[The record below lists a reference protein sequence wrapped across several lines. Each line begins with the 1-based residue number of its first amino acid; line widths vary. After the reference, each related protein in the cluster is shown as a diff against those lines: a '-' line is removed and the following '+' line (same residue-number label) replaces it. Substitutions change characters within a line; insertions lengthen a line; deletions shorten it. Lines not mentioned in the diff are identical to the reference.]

1 MDNRITGTRLKN
13 LLLYDWF
20 KIVLIVVA
28 IVLVWALAFTTGA
41 PRASTGQTFG
51 LLVYNDF
58 NCAKS
63 EGELL
68 VAAKEKGAFSYD
80 VLNLTSRSMD
90 EQYYAT
96 LLSVANSVQEGD
108 VIITSN
114 FKEDCDKNES
124 PYRTLID
131 SYGAV
136 MYDYETL
143 INSAK
148 SYCLDLRAVSE
159 NNGEYTLNEDVITQY
174 FQQRMSG
181 DPRFRNRDSEK
192 YAQGIQ
198 NEIMRFK
205 QIWNNAVKLE
215 QCLKNH
221 PELCEKYV
229 KYSQMVA
236 ALSEEEK
243 ADSEYVKLLEGESEK
258 IYGLNLGKL
267 SGGKNNI
274 TDLYSVTSGSDETIV
289 SAEGIIICVF
299 DYEAYQYDLQYE
311 TLGFVNYLIEEYSNF
326 FDGIT
331 ADLIA

>member
-28 IVLVWALAFTTGA
+28 IILVWVLAFTTGA

-51 LLVYNDF
+51 LLVYKDF
-58 NCAKS
+58 NCAKT

-80 VLNLTSRSMD
+80 VLSFTSRSMD

-96 LLSVANSVQEGD
+96 LLSLANSIQEGD

-124 PYRTLID
+124 SYKSLID
-131 SYGAV
+131 SYGEV
-136 MYDYETL
+136 IYDYESL

-159 NNGEYTLNEDVITQY
+159 NNGEYTLNEEVITEY
-174 FQQRMSG
+174 FQQRMSS
-181 DPRFRNRDSEK
+181 DPRFRNKESQK
-192 YAQGIQ
+192 YAEGVQ
-198 NEIMRFK
+198 NEIQRFK
-205 QIWNNAVKLE
+205 MIWNNAVKLE

-229 KYSQMVA
+229 KYSQTVA
-236 ALSEEEK
+236 GLSEEDK

-258 IYGLNLGKL
+258 TYGLNLGKL
-267 SGGKNNI
+267 SGGENNI
-274 TDLYSVTSGSDETIV
+274 TDLYSVTSDADETIV
-289 SAEGIIICVF
+289 SADGIIICVF
-299 DYEAYQYDLQYE
+299 DYESFQYDLQYE

-326 FDGIT
+326 FDTQIEG
-331 ADLIA
+331 LID